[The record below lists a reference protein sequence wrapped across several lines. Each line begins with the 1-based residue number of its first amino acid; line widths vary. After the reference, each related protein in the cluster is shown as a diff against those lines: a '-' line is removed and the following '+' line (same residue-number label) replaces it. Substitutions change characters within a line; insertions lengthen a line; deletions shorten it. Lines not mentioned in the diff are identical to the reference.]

1 VSRSF
6 GLVGLPNAGKSTVF
20 NALTAGGA
28 RVEAYPFCTIEPH
41 HGVVGVPDGR
51 LERLHALYP
60 DKRKVPTTIEVVDI
74 AGLVSGAAHGEG
86 LGNQFLAEIR
96 ACDAIL
102 HVVRCFT
109 DDQVAHPTGT
119 VDVERD
125 VEMVETEL
133 LLKDLDTLERR
144 RERTAKVAR
153 TGDRAARAELET
165 LERMITLVKE
175 GVRLRECSLSPQ
187 EQQQLK
193 ELAPLTAKPILY
205 VANVGEEGD
214 NVHARAL
221 RSLARERGAACI
233 AVRGRLEAEVAE
245 TAQGPEEYDAFLQEW
260 GIERSAL
267 EELLQA
273 AYGLLDLVTF
283 YTVEGPEVRAWT
295 VVEGTRAPE
304 AGGVIHGDFRERF
317 VLAEVMELEELLAA
331 GDERALREEGRITRA
346 GRDYV
351 VKDGDVIHFICA

>member
-1 VSRSF
+1 MSRSF

-20 NALTAGGA
+20 NALTDGGA

-41 HGVVGVPDGR
+41 RGIVGVPDDR
-51 LERLHALYP
+51 LERLHSLYP
-60 DKRKVPTTIEVVDI
+60 DKRMVPTTVEVVDI

-102 HVVRCFT
+102 HIVRCFA
-109 DDQVAHPTGT
+109 DEQVAHPAGT
-119 VDVERD
+119 VDVKRD
-125 VEMVETEL
+125 VEMVEMEL

-144 RERTAKVAR
+144 QQRTAKVAR
-153 TGDRAARAELET
+153 TGDRGAREEMES
-165 LERMITLVKE
+165 LERLITSVKQ
-175 GVRLRECSLSPQ
+175 GVPLRELSLSPQ
-187 EQQQLK
+187 EETRLK
-193 ELAPLTAKPILY
+193 DLAPLTAKPILY
-205 VANVGEEGD
+205 VANVGEEGV
-214 NVHARAL
+214 NEHLRAL
-221 RSLARERGAACI
+221 SSLAQQRSAPCI
-233 AVRGRLEAEVAE
+233 AIRGRLEAEVAE

-273 AYGLLDLVTF
+273 AYGLLNLVTF

-295 VVEGTRAPE
+295 VVEGTQAPE

-317 VLAEVMELEELLAA
+317 VVAEVMDLEELIAV
-331 GDERALREEGRITRA
+331 GGERALRQEGRIIRA
-346 GRDYV
+346 GRDYIV
-351 VKDGDVIHFICA
+351 QDADVIHFICA